1 MSDTLS
7 AERIGGPGDVLSDE
21 QVRAFISDRLAATD
35 LDGRSVCVLVPDATR
50 SCPLPLLLEA
60 VHGALHGR
68 VSRLTVLVAL
78 GTHAEMTEPAMAR
91 HLGYEP
97 GAGAQRYPGTAI
109 LNHAWWDPETF
120 ADLGT
125 IGEERIFEL
134 SDGMLRHTAHVRVNR
149 TVVEHDVTLIV
160 GPVFPH

>member
-1 MSDTLS
+1 MTDT
-7 AERIGGPGDVLSDE
+7 AAAAAQVGGPDRVLAEDE
-21 QVRAFISDRLAATD
+21 VRTFVGRQLAAAD

-60 VHGALHGR
+60 VHGALHRR

-78 GTHAEMTEPAMAR
+78 GTHAEMPEPAMAR

-97 GAGAQRYPGTAI
+97 GAAAARYPGTAV

-125 IGEERIFEL
+125 I
-134 SDGMLRHTAHVRVNR
+134 
-149 TVVEHDVTLIV
+149 
-160 GPVFPH
+160 